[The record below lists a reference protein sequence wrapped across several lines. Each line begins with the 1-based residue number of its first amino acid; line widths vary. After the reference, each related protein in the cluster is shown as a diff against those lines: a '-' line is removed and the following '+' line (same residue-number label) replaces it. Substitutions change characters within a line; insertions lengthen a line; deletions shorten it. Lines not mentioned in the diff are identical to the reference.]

1 MLGIKGSPWIDPAK
15 NERGA
20 HHPNGRLTHYSTQN
34 SKLMTQNYGLA
45 LV

>member
-1 MLGIKGSPWIDPAK
+1 MHGIKGSPWIDPVK

-20 HHPNGRLTHYSTQN
+20 HHPNGRLTHYS
-34 SKLMTQNYGLA
+34 KLMTQNYGLA